1 MKGLAYG
8 TAGIFTSLTLLGMLF
23 KVMHW
28 PGANIALVLGIA
40 GLSIITIPVVA
51 IYKFRS
57 AKQQ

>member
-8 TAGIFTSLTLLGMLF
+8 TVGIFTSLTLIGILF

-40 GLSIITIPVVA
+40 GLSLFTIPIVVV
-51 IYKFRS
+51 YKYRA
-57 AKQQ
+57 AKQ

>member
-8 TAGIFTSLTLLGMLF
+8 TAGIFTSLTLIGVLF

-40 GLSIITIPVVA
+40 GLSLLTIPIVA
-51 IYKFRS
+51 VYKFRR
-57 AKQQ
+57 AQ